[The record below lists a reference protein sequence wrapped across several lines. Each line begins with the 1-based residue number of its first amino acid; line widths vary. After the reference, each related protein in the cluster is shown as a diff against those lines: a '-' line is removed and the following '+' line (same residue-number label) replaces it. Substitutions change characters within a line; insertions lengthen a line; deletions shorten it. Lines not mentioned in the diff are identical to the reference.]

1 MKKKLNIAELVT
13 QIVFL
18 LILLVAPLASYKIPD
33 HAGTNSLTGNT
44 MMITGSTGTITFA
57 DLFSTAPLFYVLF
70 IALILCNII
79 LCFVSIKKDSLEADS
94 KLHIALPIINF
105 LIFVFVRGFML
116 LSAIPNKYYG
126 DITSAPVYSLLIAIS
141 FVIIILAFVKRAKA
155 VTITQPTVSSKQ
167 STSVTAEL
175 EKYNEL
181 LEKGII
187 TQDEF
192 DAKKKQLLGL

>member
-44 MMITGSTGTITFA
+44 MMIKGSTGTITFA
-57 DLFSTAPLFYVLF
+57 DLFSTAPIFYLIF

-79 LCFVSIKKDSLEADS
+79 LCFVSIKKDSSGADS

-126 DITSAPVYSLLIAIS
+126 DITGAPVYSLLIVIS
-141 FVIIILAFVKRAKA
+141 FVIFILAFVKRAKA
-155 VTITQPTVSSKQ
+155 ETITQSTVSSKQ
-167 STSVTAEL
+167 STSATAEL